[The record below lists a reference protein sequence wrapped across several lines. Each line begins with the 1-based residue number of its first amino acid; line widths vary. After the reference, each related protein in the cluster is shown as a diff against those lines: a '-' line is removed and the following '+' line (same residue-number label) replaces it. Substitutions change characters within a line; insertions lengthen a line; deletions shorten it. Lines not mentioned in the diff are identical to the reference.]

1 VIGVEV
7 DCDLGLIA
15 AKPKAYV
22 AYYSNRLLHCGF
34 TIVFT
39 FTFAMLLRLSW
50 IPDVVLPVG
59 VCVVV
64 LALLVAMRLINACC
78 ERI

>member
-22 AYYSNRLLHCGF
+22 ASSSNRLLHCGF
-34 TIVFT
+34 MIVFT
-39 FTFAMLLRLSW
+39 FTFSMLFRVLFCLWGLCCCLSAFGGHA
-50 IPDVVLPVG
+50 ID
-59 VCVVV
+59 
-64 LALLVAMRLINACC
+64 
-78 ERI
+78 